1 MRTKKIDRFQGIL
14 LLIILLYSIFVSV
27 KNPAFIHIETIFD
40 IIRVA
45 STTLMVAMGLLVVM
59 ISGGIDVS
67 FMSIALFGSYTTIH
81 IMISMGIDNLI
92 FAFGISALIGGLLGI
107 TNALLINWLIFVNIG
122 SKALIALFFIM
133 VTIWLNVIGMDSNC
147 WLMLSVAANIA
158 FFTMSEDNSP
168 SDAISRIEPI
178 GTCI

>member
-67 FMSIALFGSYTTIH
+67 FMAIALFGSYTTIH

-107 TNALLINWLIFVNIG
+107 INALLINWLKLPPFIITLGTQN
-122 SKALIALFFIM
+122 LFH
-133 VTIWLNVIGMDSNC
+133 GDRK
-147 WLMLSVAANIA
+147 SVV
-158 FFTMSEDNSP
+158 
-168 SDAISRIEPI
+168 
-178 GTCI
+178 

>member
-1 MRTKKIDRFQGIL
+1 MRTKKLDRFQGIL

-107 TNALLINWLIFVNIG
+107 TNALLINWLKLPPFIITLGTQNLFHGIMTTFIG
-122 SKALIALFFIM
+122 DKSFGAGVLPKSIHSFGQAA
-133 VTIWLNVIGMDSNC
+133 VIK
-147 WLMLSVAANIA
+147 
-158 FFTMSEDNSP
+158 
-168 SDAISRIEPI
+168 I
-178 GTCI
+178 GGVGL